1 MRRKSVSCAL
11 RSVSSRRTWHVDSSS
26 RPSIFMHA
34 SLSDTVHTIA
44 EAMLAGSPEPD
55 GVAARIAAVTG
66 DASPWARPLA
76 DAATV
81 RFGPRWPDLD
91 IDILA
96 RFVADSP
103 GFVRAWYGADRPAVI
118 RIVRRPPVQRPLP
131 PPLAGCDV
139 PHWPTCGDLAEWL
152 GLDAAELDWLAER
165 WRVDARG
172 SETPLH
178 HYTYMACDKRRG
190 GSRLI
195 EIPKGR
201 LRETQRRIL
210 HGLLDRVPPH
220 ASAHGFRKGR
230 GIVSF
235 AAPHADRE
243 VVIRFDLADF
253 FVSVRAARVHALFD
267 TLGYPAEVA
276 RVLTALCTNRVPSAR
291 LFAADL
297 RDRFDWT
304 SRQRYRNRH
313 LPQGAPTSPALANL
327 CAFRFDMRLAALARS
342 LDATYTR
349 YADDL
354 AFSGGAALARA
365 IDRLQVRVAAIAFD
379 EGFALQLRKTRVM
392 RRGAR
397 QQLAGVVVNRHPNL
411 ARDEFDRLKAILT
424 NCVRHGPA
432 SQNRGAH
439 ADFRAHLAGRVA
451 HAAALNASRGAKLR
465 ALFERIAWGAADAG
479 P

>member
-1 MRRKSVSCAL
+1 
-11 RSVSSRRTWHVDSSS
+11 
-26 RPSIFMHA
+26 MHA

-76 DAATV
+76 DAAAV

-342 LDATYTR
+342 LGATYTR

-354 AFSGGAALARA
+354 AFSGGPALARA

-451 HAAALNASRGAKLR
+451 HAAALNAARGAKLR

>member
-1 MRRKSVSCAL
+1 
-11 RSVSSRRTWHVDSSS
+11 
-26 RPSIFMHA
+26 MHA

-118 RIVRRPPVQRPLP
+118 RIVRRPPLQRPL

-152 GLDAAELDWLAER
+152 GLDAAALDWLAER

-342 LDATYTR
+342 LGATYTR

-354 AFSGGAALARA
+354 AFSGGPALARA

>member
-1 MRRKSVSCAL
+1 MYA
-11 RSVSSRRTWHVDSSS
+11 
-26 RPSIFMHA
+26 P
-34 SLSDTVHTIA
+34 LSDTVHTIA

-66 DASPWARPLA
+66 DAPPWARPLA

-81 RFGPRWPDLD
+81 RFGPRWADLD
-91 IDILA
+91 IDTLA
-96 RFVADSP
+96 RFVVDSP

-131 PPLAGCDV
+131 LPLAGCDV
-139 PHWPTCGDLAEWL
+139 PHWPTCGDLAGWL
-152 GLDAAELDWLAER
+152 GLDAAELDWLADR

-201 LRETQRRIL
+201 LREAQRRIL

-220 ASAHGFRKGR
+220 ESAHGFRKGR

-235 AAPHADRE
+235 AAPHADRD

-276 RVLTALCTNRVPSAR
+276 RMLTALCTNRVPSAR
-291 LFAADL
+291 LLAPDL

-304 SRQRYRNRH
+304 GRQRYRNRH

-354 AFSGGAALARA
+354 AFSGGATLARA

-411 ARDEFDRLKAILT
+411 ARDEFDLLKAILT

-432 SQNRGAH
+432 SQNRDAH

-451 HAAALNASRGAKLR
+451 HAAALNAARGAKLR
-465 ALFERIAWGAADAG
+465 ALFERIAWGDAEAG
-479 P
+479 T

>member
-1 MRRKSVSCAL
+1 MY
-11 RSVSSRRTWHVDSSS
+11 
-26 RPSIFMHA
+26 PP
-34 SLSDTVHTIA
+34 LSDTVHTIA

-66 DASPWARPLA
+66 DAPPWARPLA

-81 RFGPRWPDLD
+81 RFGPRWADLD
-91 IDILA
+91 IDTLA
-96 RFVADSP
+96 RFVVDSP

-131 PPLAGCDV
+131 LPLAGCDV
-139 PHWPTCGDLAEWL
+139 PHWPTCGDLAGWL
-152 GLDAAELDWLAER
+152 GLDAAELDWLADR

-201 LRETQRRIL
+201 LREAQRRIL

-220 ASAHGFRKGR
+220 ESAHGFRKGR

-235 AAPHADRE
+235 AAPHADRD

-276 RVLTALCTNRVPSAR
+276 RMLTALCTNRVPSAR
-291 LFAADL
+291 LLAPDL

-304 SRQRYRNRH
+304 GRQRYRNRH

-354 AFSGGAALARA
+354 AFSGGATLARA

-411 ARDEFDRLKAILT
+411 ARDEFDLLKAILT

-432 SQNRGAH
+432 SQNRDAH

-451 HAAALNASRGAKLR
+451 HATALNAARGAKLR
-465 ALFERIAWGAADAG
+465 ALFERIAWGDAEAG
-479 P
+479 A

>member
-1 MRRKSVSCAL
+1 
-11 RSVSSRRTWHVDSSS
+11 
-26 RPSIFMHA
+26 MHA

-66 DASPWARPLA
+66 DASPWVRPLA

-96 RFVADSP
+96 RFGADSP

-253 FVSVRAARVHALFD
+253 FVSVRAARVHALFH

-291 LFAADL
+291 LLAADL

-397 QQLAGVVVNRHPNL
+397 QELAGVVVNRHPNL

-451 HAAALNASRGAKLR
+451 HAAALNTARGAKLR